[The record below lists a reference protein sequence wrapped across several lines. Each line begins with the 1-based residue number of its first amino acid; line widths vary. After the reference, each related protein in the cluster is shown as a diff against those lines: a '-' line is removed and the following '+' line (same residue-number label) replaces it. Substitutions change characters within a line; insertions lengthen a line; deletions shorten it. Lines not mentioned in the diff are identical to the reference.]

1 MSSKTHQTLLI
12 SEIYKSRK
20 NILDIMESQNY
31 NVSDYNHFS
40 INEVNSMH
48 QNNQM
53 DMLLEN
59 DKSEKKIYIRYNL
72 ENKISESI
80 ISNFVED
87 LFYLSE
93 TLTKNDTL
101 FIITKEE
108 LNDPLKNVLKTI
120 WEKEKINIV
129 IESIARLQYNILNH
143 TLVPKHSIINEEE
156 LAKLMERYNILSKE
170 QLPEINRF
178 DPVAKLIGI
187 KPNEVCVIKRPSKA
201 AIESNYYRVCV

>member
-1 MSSKTHQTLLI
+1 MSSKAQQTLLI
-12 SEIYKSRK
+12 SDIFKSRK

-31 NVSDYNHFS
+31 KTSDYSHFS

-48 QNNQM
+48 QNDQL

-59 DKSEKKIYIRYNL
+59 DALSKKIYIRYNL
-72 ENKISESI
+72 GSKITETFI
-80 ISNFVED
+80 QNLVED

-93 TLTKNDTL
+93 TLTKKDSL

-108 LNDPLKNVLKTI
+108 LNDPIRNVLKQI
-120 WEKEKINIV
+120 WEKEKIYIMV
-129 IESIARLQYNILNH
+129 ESIGRLQYNILEH
-143 TLVPKHSIINEEE
+143 HLVPKHRIMLDSEV
-156 LAKLMERYNILSKE
+156 KDLMKKYNITSLQ

-178 DPVAKLIGI
+178 DPVAKLIGLR
-187 KPNEVCVIKRPSKA
+187 PRDVCHIIRPSKS